1 MNTREEEKKTRRVVM
16 FFIILYLVHADIR
29 TIDVTFANVKNKTL
43 KSISCYSFMN
53 QNDIILI
60 RLKKD
65 WDAV

>member
-1 MNTREEEKKTRRVVM
+1 M
-16 FFIILYLVHADIR
+16 FFIILYLVRTDIR
-29 TIDVTFANVKNKTL
+29 TIDVTFANVKNETL

-65 WDAV
+65 WDAVWNISSYAN